1 MEGILLFA
9 VSVGTLAAIYGM
21 VTLALNLETGT
32 GPLWDLGIVSFF
44 GIGAYA
50 YVLLTAHPAES
61 HQHYL
66 YAPGLPMWVGMIGAA
81 IAGAVAAW
89 LIGLPSLKL
98 RKEYFLIVTLAFAEV
113 LRQVYINE
121 GWLTN
126 GVAGI
131 YGLEQP
137 LRGLVD
143 ARSYGYVLFGLS
155 IAGLLAIWYL
165 TRMIS
170 LSAFGRACKA
180 LRENEALAITAGIDP
195 SRTSMALYVLAG
207 AFAAIAGVFYV
218 WYNTLVVP
226 GQFTSDLTF
235 FVWAALIIGGIGSS
249 RGALFGAFIF
259 ILLHDSLR
267 FLQVSGETA
276 VALTS
281 LRTALV
287 GLVLILILR
296 FRPDG
301 LFPEKPVIFNLP
313 RPTTKGREA
322 KPQGLL

>member
-9 VSVGTLAAIYGM
+9 VSIGTLAAIYGM

-44 GIGAYA
+44 GIGAYT
-50 YVLLTAHPAES
+50 YVILSGAPADS
-61 HQHYL
+61 HQSYL
-66 YAPGLPMWVGMIGAA
+66 YGFGLPMWVGMIGAA
-81 IAGAVAAW
+81 IAGGIAAW

-113 LRQVYINE
+113 LRQIYINE
-121 GWLTN
+121 DWLTN

-131 YGLEQP
+131 YGLTQP
-137 LRGLVD
+137 FRGLVEP
-143 ARSYGYVLFGLS
+143 RSYGFVLFALS
-155 IAGLLAIWYL
+155 MIGLLAIWYL
-165 TRMIS
+165 TRAIS

-195 SRTSMALYVLAG
+195 RKTSSVLYILSG
-207 AFAAIAGVFYV
+207 AITAVAGVFYV

-235 FVWAALIIGGIGSS
+235 FIWAALIIGGVGSS

-276 VALTS
+276 VAFTS
-281 LRTALV
+281 LRTALI
-287 GLVLILILR
+287 GLILILILR
-296 FRPDG
+296 FRPNG
-301 LFPEKPVIFNLP
+301 IFPESRVLFKLP
-313 RPTTKGREA
+313 PRAAGGDIDTKGLA
-322 KPQGLL
+322 

>member
-9 VSVGTLAAIYGM
+9 VSIGTLAAIYGM

-32 GPLWDLGIVSFF
+32 GPLWDLGIVSFV
-44 GIGAYA
+44 GIGAYT
-50 YVLLTAHPAES
+50 YVVLTTGPAAS
-61 HQHYL
+61 YQHYL
-66 YAPGLPMWVGMIGAA
+66 YGFGLPMWVGMIGAA
-81 IAGAVAAW
+81 VAGAIAAW

-113 LRQVYINE
+113 LRQIYINE
-121 GWLTN
+121 DWLTN

-131 YGLEQP
+131 YGLAQP
-137 LRGLVD
+137 FRGLVEP
-143 ARSYGYVLFGLS
+143 RSYGYVLFGLS
-155 IAGLLAIWYL
+155 IAGLLAIWYA

-180 LRENEALAITAGIDP
+180 LRENEALAITAGVDP
-195 SRTSMALYVLAG
+195 SRTSMVLYVLAG
-207 AFAAIAGVFYV
+207 AISAVAGVFFV

-235 FVWAALIIGGIGSS
+235 FVWAALIIGGVGSS
-249 RGALFGAFIF
+249 RGALFGAFVF

-301 LFPEKPVIFNLP
+301 LFPETRVIFNLP
-313 RPTTKGREA
+313 RRATAADAAHSKGQ
-322 KPQGLL
+322 P

>member
-9 VSVGTLAAIYGM
+9 ISIGTLAAVYGM

-50 YVLLTAHPAES
+50 YVILTAAPAED

-66 YAPGLPMWVGMIGAA
+66 YGFGLPMWVGVIGAA
-81 IAGAVAAW
+81 VAGAVAAW
-89 LIGLPSLKL
+89 FIGLPSLRL
-98 RKEYFLIVTLAFAEV
+98 RKEYFLIITLAFAEV
-113 LRQVYINE
+113 LRQLYINE
-121 GWLTN
+121 DWLTN

-137 LRGLVD
+137 LRGLVEPRQY
-143 ARSYGYVLFGLS
+143 AYVLFALAL
-155 IAGLLAIWYL
+155 AGLLSVWYL

-195 SRTSMALYVLAG
+195 RRTSMVLYVLAG
-207 AFAAIAGVFYV
+207 AITAVAGVFYV

-235 FVWAALIIGGIGSS
+235 FVWTALIIGGVGSS

-276 VALTS
+276 VTLTS
-281 LRTALV
+281 LRTALI
-287 GLVLILILR
+287 GLLLILILR
-296 FRPDG
+296 FRPNG
-301 LFPEKPVIFNLP
+301 IFPETRAVFKLP
-313 RPTTKGREA
+313 DRAKAAEGTNRKGLA
-322 KPQGLL
+322 

>member
-1 MEGILLFA
+1 MEGILLFL
-9 VSVGTLAAIYGM
+9 VNIGTLAAIYGM

-50 YVLLTAHPAES
+50 YVILTAAPAEAY
-61 HQHYL
+61 QHYIFGF
-66 YAPGLPMWVGMIGAA
+66 GLPKWAGLIGAA
-81 IAGAVAAW
+81 GAGALAAW
-89 LIGLPSLKL
+89 FIGLPSLKL

-113 LRQVYINE
+113 LRQLYINE
-121 GWLTN
+121 SWLTN

-137 LRGLVD
+137 LRDLVD
-143 ARSYGYVLFGLS
+143 VRQYGYVLFILALG
-155 IAGLLAIWYL
+155 GLLAIWYL

-170 LSAFGRACKA
+170 LSAFGRSCKA

-195 SRTSMALYVLAG
+195 RRTSMILYILAG
-207 AFAAIAGVFYV
+207 AITAVGGVFYV

-235 FVWAALIIGGIGSS
+235 FVWTALIIGGIGSS

-259 ILLHDSLR
+259 IILHDSLR
-267 FLQVSGETA
+267 FLQVSGEVA
-276 VALTS
+276 VTLTS
-281 LRTALV
+281 LRTAII
-287 GLVLILILR
+287 GLLLILILR
-296 FRPDG
+296 FRPSG
-301 LFPEKPVIFNLP
+301 IFPEKPQVIKLP
-313 RPTTKGREA
+313 KRAEPAGGTKR
-322 KPQGLL
+322 KGLV

>member
-9 VSVGTLAAIYGM
+9 VSIGTLGAIYGM

-50 YVLLTAHPAES
+50 YVLLSGSPADD
-61 HQHYL
+61 HQSYL
-66 YAPGLPMWVGMIGAA
+66 YGFGLPMWVGMIGAA
-81 IAGAVAAW
+81 ISGGIAAW

-113 LRQVYINE
+113 LRQIYINE
-121 GWLTN
+121 DWLTN

-131 YGLEQP
+131 YGLAQP
-137 LRGLVD
+137 FRGVVEP
-143 ARSYGYVLFGLS
+143 RRYGFVLFGLS
-155 IAGLLAIWYL
+155 VFGLLVIWYL
-165 TRMIS
+165 TRAIS

-195 SRTSMALYVLAG
+195 RKISSVLYILSG
-207 AFAAIAGVFYV
+207 AITAVAGVFYA

-235 FVWAALIIGGIGSS
+235 FIWAALIIGGVGSS

-281 LRTALV
+281 LRTALI
-287 GLVLILILR
+287 GLILILILR
-296 FRPDG
+296 FRPNG
-301 LFPEKPVIFNLP
+301 IFPEKRVLFNQAP
-313 RPTTKGREA
+313 HVSGQSSDKKG
-322 KPQGLL
+322 LV

>member
-9 VSVGTLAAIYGM
+9 VSMGTLAAIYGM

-44 GIGAYA
+44 GIGAYT
-50 YVLLTAHPAES
+50 YVLLTAAPAEA
-61 HQHYL
+61 HQHYVL
-66 YAPGLPMWVGMIGAA
+66 GLGLPMWMGALGAA
-81 IAGAVAAW
+81 AAGGFAAW

-113 LRQVYINE
+113 IRQLYINE
-121 GWLTN
+121 DWLTN

-137 LRGLVD
+137 LRGLVP
-143 ARSYGYVLFGLS
+143 ARQYGYVLFGLAL
-155 IAGLLAIWYL
+155 AGLIGAWLL
-165 TRMIS
+165 TRHIS
-170 LSAFGRACKA
+170 LSAFGRSCKA

-195 SRTSMALYVLAG
+195 RRTSMTLYVLAG
-207 AFAAIAGVFYV
+207 AITGVAGMFYV
-218 WYNTLVVP
+218 WYNTLIIP

-235 FVWAALIIGGIGSS
+235 FVWAALIIGGVGSS
-249 RGALFGAFIF
+249 RGALLGAFVF

-267 FLQVSGETA
+267 FLQVSGEMA

-281 LRTALV
+281 LRTALI
-287 GLVLILILR
+287 GAVLILILR

-301 LFPEKPVIFNLP
+301 IFPEKPVTFALP
-313 RPTTKGREA
+313 PRSGTGKG
-322 KPQGLL
+322 LS